1 MLFEVRTLSLE
12 ASIKRKLQLTAVKV
26 DRFID
31 KLLVPNKPEEVY
43 RAAHHLIKAG
53 GKRLRP
59 YLVLKTCEMMGGDPE
74 LALPYA
80 AAVEMFHTFTLVH
93 DDIMDNDDLRRGSST
108 VHTKWGIPLA
118 IVSGDLLFA
127 KVYSAMIEPGI
138 SMKLS
143 KERVVSCLESLT
155 NAAVILSE
163 GQALDILQ
171 SNVVDVSEE
180 DYIYMVG
187 GKTSAL
193 FRTCAEVGCL
203 VGGGS
208 EEEVSRLGSF
218 AWDAGIAFQIVDDIL
233 GVTADEATLGK
244 PVGSDIREGKKTL
257 ITIKALE
264 DASPEE
270 RETLEKALGVQD
282 ASTSDIDEAMNVLAS
297 TGAIAY
303 AEKVAAEYT
312 EKGMSAIS
320 AFPDSEA
327 KRDLLEL
334 LEYFTKR
341 SY

>member
-12 ASIKRKLQLTAVKV
+12 ESIKRKLQLNAVKV

-43 RAAHHLIKAG
+43 RAAHHLIKVG

-59 YLVLKTCEMMGGDPE
+59 YLVLKSSELMGGDPE
-74 LALPYA
+74 IALPYA

-93 DDIMDNDDLRRGSST
+93 DDIMDNDSLRRGSPT
-108 VHTKWGIPLA
+108 VHTKWGVPLA

-127 KVYSAMIEPGI
+127 KVYSAMLEPSRSGKI
-138 SMKLS
+138 S

-155 NAAVILSE
+155 NAAVTLSE
-163 GQALDILQ
+163 GQALDTMQ
-171 SNVVDVSEE
+171 SNVGDVSEE

-193 FRTCAEVGCL
+193 FRTCAEVGCI

-208 EEEVSRLGSF
+208 EAEVSRLGSF

-244 PVGSDIREGKKTL
+244 PVGSDVREGKKTL

-264 DASPEE
+264 EASPEE
-270 RETLEKALGVQD
+270 RKVLEKALGIHD
-282 ASTSDIDEAMNVLAS
+282 ASTSDIDEAMNVLES

-312 EKGMSAIS
+312 KKAMSAIA

-327 KRDLLEL
+327 KEDLVEL
-334 LEYFTKR
+334 VGYFTKR

>member
-1 MLFEVRTLSLE
+1 MSIE
-12 ASIKRKLQLTAVKV
+12 ASIQGKLQLSASKV
-26 DRFID
+26 DAFID
-31 KLLVPNKPEEVY
+31 KLLTPNKPEDVY
-43 RAAHHLIKAG
+43 HAAHHLIRSG

-59 YLVLKTCEMMGGDPE
+59 YLTLKSCELMGGDPE

-80 AAVEMFHTFTLVH
+80 AAVEMFHTFTLIH
-93 DDIMDNDDLRRGSST
+93 DDIMDNDDLRRGSPT
-108 VHTKWGIPLA
+108 VHTQWGVPLA

-127 KVYSAMIEPGI
+127 KVYSAMLEPG
-138 SMKLS
+138 SSGKLS
-143 KERVVSCLESLT
+143 KERVVSCIESLT

-171 SNVVDVSEE
+171 SNVGDVSEE

-193 FRTCAEVGCL
+193 FRTCAEVGCI

-208 EEEVSRLGSF
+208 QEEASKLGSF

-244 PVGSDIREGKKTL
+244 PVGSDVREGKKTL

-264 DASPEE
+264 NASPEE
-270 RETLEKALGVQD
+270 RRTLEKALGVHE
-282 ASTSDIDEAMNVLAS
+282 ASARDIDGAMEVLKS

-303 AEKVAAEYT
+303 AEEVASEYT
-312 EKGMSAIS
+312 EKAMKAV
-320 AFPDSEA
+320 APFPDCEA
-327 KRDLLEL
+327 KRDLVEL
-334 LEYFTKR
+334 VEYFTKR

>member
-1 MLFEVRTLSLE
+1 MSLE
-12 ASIKRKLQLTAVKV
+12 ASIKRKLQLSAVKV
-26 DRFID
+26 EGFID
-31 KLLVPNKPEEVY
+31 KLLVPNRPEEVY
-43 RAAHHLIKAG
+43 KAAHHLIKAG

-59 YLVLKTCEMMGGDPE
+59 YMVFKSCELMGGDPE

-93 DDIMDNDDLRRGSST
+93 DDVMDNDNLRRGSST
-108 VHTKWGIPLA
+108 VHTKWGVPLA

-127 KVYSAMIEPGI
+127 KVYSAMLEPGNSGKI
-138 SMKLS
+138 S

-193 FRTCAEVGCL
+193 FRTCAEVGCI

-208 EEEVSRLGSF
+208 EEEVSKLGSF

-233 GVTADEATLGK
+233 GVTADEAALGK
-244 PVGSDIREGKKTL
+244 PVGSDVREGKKTL

-270 RETLEKALGVQD
+270 RKTLEKALGVQE
-282 ASTSDIDEAMNVLAS
+282 ASTSDIDEAIKVLAS

-312 EKGMSAIS
+312 EKAMSAI
-320 AFPDSEA
+320 AEFPDSEA

-334 LEYFTKR
+334 VEYFTKR

>member
-12 ASIKRKLQLTAVKV
+12 ASIKRKLRMSAVKV
-26 DRFID
+26 EGFID

-43 RAAHHLIKAG
+43 QAAHHLIKAG

-59 YLVLKTCEMMGGDPE
+59 YLVFKSCELMGGDLE

-93 DDIMDNDDLRRGSST
+93 DDIMDNDDLRRGSPT

-127 KVYSAMIEPGI
+127 KVYSAMLEPGN
-138 SMKLS
+138 SGKLS
-143 KERVVSCLESLT
+143 KERVVSCIESLT
-155 NAAVILSE
+155 NAAIILSE
-163 GQALDILQ
+163 GQALDTLQ
-171 SNVVDVSEE
+171 SNVGDVSEE

-193 FRTCAEVGCL
+193 FRTCAEVGCI

-208 EEEVSRLGSF
+208 AEEVSRLGSF

-233 GVTADEATLGK
+233 GVTADDATLGK
-244 PVGSDIREGKKTL
+244 PVGSDVREGKKTL

-264 DASPEE
+264 DASHEE
-270 RETLEKALGVQD
+270 RETIEKALGVQN
-282 ASTSDIDEAMNVLAS
+282 ASTSDIDEAMKVLAS

-312 EKGMSAIS
+312 ENAMSAIA

>member
-1 MLFEVRTLSLE
+1 LSLE
-12 ASIKRKLQLTAVKV
+12 ASIKRKLQLSAAKV
-26 DRFID
+26 EGFIE
-31 KLLVPNKPEEVY
+31 KVLVPNKPEEVY
-43 RAAHHLIKAG
+43 QAAHHLIRAG

-59 YLVLKTCEMMGGDPE
+59 YLALKSCELMGGDAE

-93 DDIMDNDDLRRGSST
+93 DDIMDNDGLRRGSPT

-127 KVYSAMIEPGI
+127 KVYSAMLEPG
-138 SMKLS
+138 SSGKLS
-143 KERVVSCLESLT
+143 KDRVVSCIESLT

-171 SNVVDVSEE
+171 SSVGDVSEE

-193 FRTCAEVGCL
+193 FRTCAEVGCI

-208 EEEVSRLGSF
+208 EEEASRLGSF

-233 GVTADEATLGK
+233 GVTADEITLGK
-244 PVGSDIREGKKTL
+244 PVGSDVREGKKTL

-264 DASPEE
+264 NASPEE
-270 RETLEKALGVQD
+270 RETLMKALGVHN
-282 ASTSDIDEAMNVLAS
+282 ASASEIDEAMKVLTS

-303 AEKVAAEYT
+303 AEEVAAEYT
-312 EKGMSAIS
+312 EKAMSAIAS
-320 AFPDSEA
+320 FPDSEA
-327 KRDLLEL
+327 KKDLVEL
-334 LEYFTKR
+334 VEYFTKR

>member
-1 MLFEVRTLSLE
+1 MSLE

>member
-1 MLFEVRTLSLE
+1 MSLE
-12 ASIKRKLQLTAVKV
+12 ASIRRKLQSSAVKV
-26 DRFID
+26 DGFID

-43 RAAHHLIKAG
+43 HAAHHLIKAG

-59 YLVLKTCEMMGGDPE
+59 YLVLKTCELMGGDPE

-93 DDIMDNDDLRRGSST
+93 DDIMDNDNLRRGSPT

-127 KVYSAMIEPGI
+127 KVYSAMLEPGK
-138 SMKLS
+138 SGKMS
-143 KERVVSCLESLT
+143 KERVLSCLESLT

-163 GQALDILQ
+163 GQALDTLQ
-171 SNVVDVSEE
+171 SNVRDVSEE
-180 DYIYMVG
+180 DYIHMVG
-187 GKTSAL
+187 GKTSSL
-193 FRTCAEVGCL
+193 FRTCAEVGCI

-208 EEEVSRLGSF
+208 EEEVTRLGSF

-244 PVGSDIREGKKTL
+244 PVGSDVREGKKTL

-270 RETLEKALGVQD
+270 RRTLEKALGVPE
-282 ASTSDIDEAMNVLAS
+282 ASMSDIDEAIEVLAS

-312 EKGMSAIS
+312 EKAMAAI
-320 AFPDSEA
+320 AVFPDSEA
-327 KRDLLEL
+327 KREL
-334 LEYFTKR
+334 VELVEYFTRR

>member
-12 ASIKRKLQLTAVKV
+12 ASIKRKLQLSAVKV
-26 DRFID
+26 EGFID

-43 RAAHHLIKAG
+43 QAAHHLINAG

-59 YLVLKTCEMMGGDPE
+59 YLVLKSCELMGGDPE

-93 DDIMDNDDLRRGSST
+93 DDIMDNDDLRRGSPT

-127 KVYSAMIEPGI
+127 KVYSAMLEPGN
-138 SMKLS
+138 SGKLS
-143 KERVVSCLESLT
+143 KERVVSCIESLT
-155 NAAVILSE
+155 NAAIILSE
-163 GQALDILQ
+163 GQALDTLQ
-171 SNVVDVSEE
+171 SNVGDVSEE

-187 GKTSAL
+187 SKTSAL
-193 FRTCAEVGCL
+193 FRTCAEVGCI

-233 GVTADEATLGK
+233 GVTADDATLGK
-244 PVGSDIREGKKTL
+244 PVGSDVREGKKTL

-264 DASPEE
+264 DASYEE
-270 RETLEKALGVQD
+270 RETLEKALGVQE
-282 ASTSDIDEAMNVLAS
+282 ASTSDIDEAMKVLAS

-312 EKGMSAIS
+312 EKAMSAIA

>member
-1 MLFEVRTLSLE
+1 MSLE
-12 ASIKRKLQLTAVKV
+12 ASIKRKLQLSAAKV
-26 DRFID
+26 ETFID

-43 RAAHHLIKAG
+43 HAAHHLIQAG

-59 YLVLKTCEMMGGDPE
+59 YLVLKTCELMGGDPE

-80 AAVEMFHTFTLVH
+80 AALEMFHTFTLVH
-93 DDIMDNDDLRRGSST
+93 DDIMDNDNLRRGSPT

-118 IVSGDLLFA
+118 IISGDLLFA
-127 KVYSAMIEPGI
+127 KVYSAMLEPGNSGKI
-138 SMKLS
+138 S

-163 GQALDILQ
+163 GQALDTLQ

-193 FRTCAEVGCL
+193 FRTCAEVGCI

-233 GVTADEATLGK
+233 GVTADETTLGK
-244 PVGSDIREGKKTL
+244 PVGSDVREGKKTL
-257 ITIKALE
+257 ITIKALG

-270 RETLEKALGVQD
+270 RKTLQRALGVQG
-282 ASTSDIDEAMNVLAS
+282 APTSDVNEAMKVLAS

-312 EKGMSAIS
+312 EKAMSAI
-320 AFPDSEA
+320 AMFPDSEA
-327 KRDLLEL
+327 KRDLVEL
-334 LEYFTKR
+334 VEYFTKR

>member
-12 ASIKRKLQLTAVKV
+12 ASIRRKLQLSAVKV
-26 DRFID
+26 DGFID

-43 RAAHHLIKAG
+43 HAAHHLIKAG

-59 YLVLKTCEMMGGDPE
+59 YLVLKTCELMGGDPE

-93 DDIMDNDDLRRGSST
+93 DDIMDNDNLRRGSPT

-127 KVYSAMIEPGI
+127 KVYSAMLEPGK
-138 SMKLS
+138 SGKMS
-143 KERVVSCLESLT
+143 KERVLSCLESLT

-163 GQALDILQ
+163 GQALDTLQ
-171 SNVVDVSEE
+171 SNVRDVSEE
-180 DYIYMVG
+180 DYIHMVG
-187 GKTSAL
+187 GKTSSL
-193 FRTCAEVGCL
+193 FRTCAEVGCI

-208 EEEVSRLGSF
+208 EEEVTRLGSF

-244 PVGSDIREGKKTL
+244 PVGSDVREGKKTL

-270 RETLEKALGVQD
+270 RRTLEKALGVPE
-282 ASTSDIDEAMNVLAS
+282 ASMSDIDEAIEVLAS

-312 EKGMSAIS
+312 EKAMAAI
-320 AFPDSEA
+320 AVFPDSEA
-327 KRDLLEL
+327 KREL
-334 LEYFTKR
+334 VELVEYFTRR

>member
-1 MLFEVRTLSLE
+1 MSLE
-12 ASIKRKLQLTAVKV
+12 ASIRRKLQSSAVKV
-26 DRFID
+26 DGFID

-43 RAAHHLIKAG
+43 HAAHHLIKAG

-59 YLVLKTCEMMGGDPE
+59 YLVLKTCELMGGDPE
-74 LALPYA
+74 LALSYA

-93 DDIMDNDDLRRGSST
+93 DDIMDNDNLRRGSPT

-127 KVYSAMIEPGI
+127 KVYSAMLEPGK
-138 SMKLS
+138 SGKMS
-143 KERVVSCLESLT
+143 KERVLSCLESLT

-163 GQALDILQ
+163 GQALDTLQ
-171 SNVVDVSEE
+171 SNVRDVSEE
-180 DYIYMVG
+180 DYIHMVG
-187 GKTSAL
+187 GKTSSL
-193 FRTCAEVGCL
+193 FRTCAEVGCI

-208 EEEVSRLGSF
+208 EEEVTRLGSF

-244 PVGSDIREGKKTL
+244 PVGSDVREGKKTL

-270 RETLEKALGVQD
+270 RRTLEKALGVPE
-282 ASTSDIDEAMNVLAS
+282 ASMSDIDEAIEVLAS

-312 EKGMSAIS
+312 EKAMAAI
-320 AFPDSEA
+320 AVFPDSEA
-327 KRDLLEL
+327 KREL
-334 LEYFTKR
+334 VELVEYFTRR

>member
-12 ASIKRKLQLTAVKV
+12 ASIKRKLQLSAVKV
-26 DRFID
+26 EGFID
-31 KLLVPNKPEEVY
+31 KLLVPNRPEEVY
-43 RAAHHLIKAG
+43 KAAHHLIKAG

-59 YLVLKTCEMMGGDPE
+59 YMVFKSCELMGGDPE

-93 DDIMDNDDLRRGSST
+93 DDVMDNDNLRRGSST
-108 VHTKWGIPLA
+108 VHTKWGVPLA

-127 KVYSAMIEPGI
+127 KVYSAMLEPGNSGKI
-138 SMKLS
+138 S

-193 FRTCAEVGCL
+193 FRTCAEVGCI

-208 EEEVSRLGSF
+208 EEEVSKLGSF

-233 GVTADEATLGK
+233 GVTADEAALGK
-244 PVGSDIREGKKTL
+244 PVGSDVREGKKTL

-270 RETLEKALGVQD
+270 RKTLEKALGVQE
-282 ASTSDIDEAMNVLAS
+282 ASTSDIDEAIKVLAS

-312 EKGMSAIS
+312 EKAMSAI
-320 AFPDSEA
+320 AEFPDSEA

-334 LEYFTKR
+334 VEYFTKR

>member
-1 MLFEVRTLSLE
+1 MSLE

-208 EEEVSRLGSF
+208 AEEVSRLGSF
-218 AWDAGIAFQIVDDIL
+218 AWD
-233 GVTADEATLGK
+233 
-244 PVGSDIREGKKTL
+244 
-257 ITIKALE
+257 
-264 DASPEE
+264 
-270 RETLEKALGVQD
+270 
-282 ASTSDIDEAMNVLAS
+282 
-297 TGAIAY
+297 
-303 AEKVAAEYT
+303 
-312 EKGMSAIS
+312 
-320 AFPDSEA
+320 
-327 KRDLLEL
+327 
-334 LEYFTKR
+334 
-341 SY
+341 